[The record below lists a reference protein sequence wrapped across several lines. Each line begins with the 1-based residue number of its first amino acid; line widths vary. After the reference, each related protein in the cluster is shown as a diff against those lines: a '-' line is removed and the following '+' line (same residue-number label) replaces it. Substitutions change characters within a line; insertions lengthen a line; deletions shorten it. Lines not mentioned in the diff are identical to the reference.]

1 MKISL
6 EWLREY
12 ADLDAPL
19 DELVRLLVDTGTEVD
34 RVERVAD
41 GTLVARVLDLAAIP
55 ESTRGVR
62 LADIDVGDGRTVR
75 LVTGAPNV

>member
-41 GTLVARVLDLAAIP
+41 GTIVAQVLDLAAIP
-55 ESTRGVR
+55 SQPAESASPTSMS
-62 LADIDVGDGRTVR
+62 ATAGRS
-75 LVTGAPNV
+75 AWSPAHPM